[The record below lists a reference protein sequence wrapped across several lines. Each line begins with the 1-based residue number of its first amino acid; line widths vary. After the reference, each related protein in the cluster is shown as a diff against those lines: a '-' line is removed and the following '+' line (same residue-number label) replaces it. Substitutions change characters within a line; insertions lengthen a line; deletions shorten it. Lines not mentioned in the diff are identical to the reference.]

1 VVQNG
6 AAAATTCA
14 VSFSEAQNSA
24 PFFLPVGLQM
34 LYKIGANALQGTQTS
49 TPLSVSA
56 LNLGGKNFTCQF
68 MEGLVDLVNLHEA
81 GRGTSP
87 SLSLRFQPRP
97 KSAFSRIH

>member
-1 VVQNG
+1 
-6 AAAATTCA
+6 
-14 VSFSEAQNSA
+14 
-24 PFFLPVGLQM
+24 M